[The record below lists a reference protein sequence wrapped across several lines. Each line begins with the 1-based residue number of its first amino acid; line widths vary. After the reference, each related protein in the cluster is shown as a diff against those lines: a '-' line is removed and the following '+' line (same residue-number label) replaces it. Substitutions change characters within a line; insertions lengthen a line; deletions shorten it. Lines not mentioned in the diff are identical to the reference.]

1 MELREFW
8 GLAEV
13 HCQSFYPRAGWPF
26 ASFLRLDRVVAM
38 QASAYSSL
46 DACRMTLY
54 VSSRAVRVRAVL
66 LWCLPK
72 QARAVLLCALR
83 ASAPCSATVSRF

>member
-1 MELREFW
+1 MELRDFW

-38 QASAYSSL
+38 QARARSSQRL
-46 DACRMTLY
+46 PYGFLY
-54 VSSRAVRVRAVL
+54 GQGSWRARTVL
-66 LWCLPK
+66 
-72 QARAVLLCALR
+72 
-83 ASAPCSATVSRF
+83 